1 MGLNLRGTASPTKFM
16 ANKVLC
22 NEREHGVPSK
32 YNSLFKEDITGWFT
46 GGLLPSY
53 RTAIKEYVEILYKSM
68 ENGLHLCMV
77 CGYGLG
83 SNSPSYILMRSV
95 SMTLPHKEQVA
106 LLKTI
111 FPNLY

>member
-1 MGLNLRGTASPTKFM
+1 M
-16 ANKVLC
+16 
-22 NEREHGVPSK
+22 
-32 YNSLFKEDITGWFT
+32 FT

-83 SNSPSYILMRSV
+83 SSSPSYILMRSV